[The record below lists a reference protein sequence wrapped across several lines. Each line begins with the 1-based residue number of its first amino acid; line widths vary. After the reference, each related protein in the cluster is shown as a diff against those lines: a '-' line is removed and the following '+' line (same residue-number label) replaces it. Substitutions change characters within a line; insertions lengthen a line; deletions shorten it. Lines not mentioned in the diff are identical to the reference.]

1 MIKSECRS
9 MQKPTGY
16 NTHKKNIITYFSL
29 VRPQFY
35 YFFFFLKSV
44 TSVQEYSKRKSMR
57 CINSFITT
65 KTHFIYAPGNV
76 IPSEITGNML

>member
-35 YFFFFLKSV
+35 YFFFFKKVLQVYKSIV
-44 TSVQEYSKRKSMR
+44 KESQ
-57 CINSFITT
+57 
-65 KTHFIYAPGNV
+65 
-76 IPSEITGNML
+76 